1 MVCTHESKQ
10 GCEYSGDW
18 KDDLY
23 NGEGQH
29 KYVDF
34 SYKGT
39 FKDGKKH
46 GEGKLVLHRDDDDD
60 DGDAGDH
67 VYEGSFVCDKFEGKG
82 TYTWAAGG
90 GYYCGNQ
97 KDDAHDGQGKVY
109 GPDGVLLYDG
119 NWKDDEQHGE
129 GKEYIGGKLRYEGSF
144 KANYYD
150 GKGKQYAPDGASVL
164 YEGEHEAGKRHGEG
178 KEFFGHGDDAT
189 RLSYDGGFKENK
201 YEGRGRKIHH
211 YTQSYTTQEWTTTQ
225 EWHGIFKGGKKE
237 GEGKLLEI
245 KVMQIGTWKDDKLD
259 KA

>member
-90 GYYCGNQ
+90 GYYCGN
-97 KDDAHDGQGKVY
+97 
-109 GPDGVLLYDG
+109 
-119 NWKDDEQHGE
+119 
-129 GKEYIGGKLRYEGSF
+129 
-144 KANYYD
+144 
-150 GKGKQYAPDGASVL
+150 
-164 YEGEHEAGKRHGEG
+164 
-178 KEFFGHGDDAT
+178 
-189 RLSYDGGFKENK
+189 
-201 YEGRGRKIHH
+201 
-211 YTQSYTTQEWTTTQ
+211 
-225 EWHGIFKGGKKE
+225 
-237 GEGKLLEI
+237 
-245 KVMQIGTWKDDKLD
+245 
-259 KA
+259 